1 MKAVLICGGL
11 SSDLLRWFWQSPM
24 ESVCAGM
31 PRPSWNIIDVA
42 QADFLFSPF
51 WERSDQQP
59 SPLAVGVTYAKI
71 LDFGVKAGIGLLNN
85 PRKHRT
91 GKACTL
97 VKQQLALLIFD

>member
-1 MKAVLICGGL
+1 MKAVLICGGII
-11 SSDLLRWFWQSPM
+11 WQSPM

-42 QADFLFSPF
+42 QADFCFRPFGSGATNSPHRLR
-51 WERSDQQP
+51 WG
-59 SPLAVGVTYAKI
+59 LLYAKI